1 MSGDGGEI
9 DRIYISIGMDTSELD
24 SALSDVSDKFE
35 SIGANTGGAFN
46 GVGDAWARSMDPAIG
61 AFAEVSAAAEETAQ
75 TTAAAGANM
84 EQVWDSADRG
94 TKKMAGGLRDMAQT
108 ITNVVV
114 GLKVVPG
121 LLNETTAAYAGM
133 AVVGVNIAAGL
144 MQSLNGIAD
153 LREGYIA
160 LKAAVVEFDVVAKL
174 SALSNPYT
182 AALLAITAVVAALA
196 VLEMKTGAVSAAWKG
211 MQMSIEPTTTAMKT
225 GLEGIAAKF
234 DEIIGRSGAA
244 SDAYMLM
251 MDTVS
256 MGIPSMAK
264 KFEDMGDGP
273 AKAAAKAEKA
283 FSDALAVMKSELPD
297 VAANWETIG
306 STIKESQAAV
316 EGFAASHDALDKAK
330 AKVDE
335 LKSSYSGLVDLI
347 GQVEDNQVTSA
358 LAGVDV
364 ADATNKNKTATTAYD
379 TAYKALDKTT
389 KQYFDEVRTS
399 GTSNI
404 KLTKDQQ
411 SAYEKVADAYRLQVT
426 TTHDLSTARSTLQN
440 IDEQSAITWAELQQ
454 LGEANG
460 QTASKNIDVYKKLAE
475 SVGGAL
481 AKEIMGYAAAEVA
494 HQKWVD
500 YVQGHAAKPTID
512 WSGVQNGYANAPSGQ
527 TGTGAGPGQT
537 GTGAPGAT
545 TTPNPNRVVYDPS
558 KYDSATGPAGWTYNP
573 ANTLAITGG
582 PNTVLADGQVVG
594 SLLNNAPGTAAYLAA
609 MNDPNRPDLSGLTP
623 EQRAAAF
630 DAANRTQAGPAET
643 GTRST
648 GGNLGYTP
656 SPTLTPEQQYAFDH
670 PGEATSSQGLRYGGA
685 GAGQT
690 FKILLP
696 NGAETVG
703 NLEEATRSLGQG
715 ARIASKDVKEYYDAL
730 AAQSKTITKTQQD
743 ASKTQTKIATDQTT
757 AISDLYGQ
765 TSASTIGATEGMA
778 SGVTGTTQGM
788 ASGVT
793 GTVGGM
799 ASGVTSAFNQIS
811 ASVAASMA
819 AISSAA
825 ASAASGG
832 GSPMGGGGGTSN
844 SGSSTN
850 IPLPGGG
857 FINSQTSSQTI
868 NAPIVMNNPTF
879 TKELDFNAVMKIMN
893 DRRKTAITQ
902 AGG

>member
-1 MSGDGGEI
+1 MSGKVGEAYIEISGDASKFEATLDGI
-9 DRIYISIGMDTSELD
+9 TSDIKRIETDTS
-24 SALSDVSDKFE
+24 
-35 SIGANTGGAFN
+35 GAFN
-46 GVGDAWARSMDPAIG
+46 DVGDAWARSMEPAIG

-75 TTAAAGANM
+75 ATAAAGANM

-121 LLNETTAAYAGM
+121 LLNEQAAAYAGM
-133 AVVGVNIAAGL
+133 AVIGVNIAAGA
-144 MQSLNGIAD
+144 MQAVNGIAD

-160 LKAAVVEFDVVAKL
+160 LKAAVVAYDVVAKL

-182 AALLAITAVVAALA
+182 AALLAITTVVAALA

-225 GLEGIAAKF
+225 GLEGVAAKF

-244 SDAYMLM
+244 SDAFMLM

-264 KFEDMGDGP
+264 NWEEAGDAP
-273 AKAAAKAEKA
+273 SKAAAKAEKA

-297 VAANWETIG
+297 VAANWESIG
-306 STIKESQAAV
+306 STIEESQAAV

-411 SAYEKVADAYRLQVT
+411 SAYEKVADAYREQVT

-460 QTASKNIDVYKKLAE
+460 QTASKNLDVYKKLAE

-500 YVQGHAAKPTID
+500 YVQDHAAKPTID
-512 WSGVQNGYANAPSGQ
+512 WSGVQNGYANAPAGQ
-527 TGTGAGPGQT
+527 TAPGTP
-537 GTGAPGAT
+537 GAPGGAAA
-545 TTPNPNRVVYDPS
+545 TPNPNRVVYDYSPTNPA
-558 KYDSATGPAGWTYNP
+558 KQGVDTGVTQGPARPTGTLYDPITGMPIYTAP
-573 ANTLAITGG
+573 ANNA
-582 PNTVLADGQVVG
+582 AGQ
-594 SLLNNAPGTAAYLAA
+594 AAYDAA
-609 MNDPNRPDLSGLTP
+609 MADPNRPDLSGLTP

-630 DAANRTQAGPAET
+630 DAANSTRVGPAET
-643 GTRST
+643 GTRGGGT
-648 GGNLGYTP
+648 GAYTP
-656 SPTLTPEQQYAFDH
+656 SPADTSYLATQGQVNTPGGNAWNAALSGGVGGLEITLANGKRGMVDL
-670 PGEATSSQGLRYGGA
+670 ATA
-685 GAGQT
+685 T
-690 FKILLP
+690 TLL
-696 NGAETVG
+696 
-703 NLEEATRSLGQG
+703 SQG
-715 ARIASKDVKEYYDAL
+715 ARLSGDSLTKYNQALTTQGKQVTDTSKIVEDVQTKSSQTQAKTATDL
-730 AAQSKTITKTQQD
+730 AAHTI
-743 ASKTQTKIATDQTT
+743 
-757 AISDLYGQ
+757 
-765 TSASTIGATEGMA
+765 
-778 SGVTGTTQGM
+778 GTTQGMSDGVNGTTKGM

-793 GTVGGM
+793 GTVGSM
-799 ASGVTSAFNQIS
+799 ASGVSSAF
-811 ASVAASMA
+811 ASIAANVAASIA
-819 AISSAA
+819 SIQSAA
-825 ASAASGG
+825 ASAA
-832 GSPMGGGGGTSN
+832 
-844 SGSSTN
+844 
-850 IPLPGGG
+850 
-857 FINSQTSSQTI
+857 
-868 NAPIVMNNPTF
+868 
-879 TKELDFNAVMKIMN
+879 
-893 DRRKTAITQ
+893 
-902 AGG
+902 